1 MIIYLYTGEK
11 FGSEETMAK
20 ISLFPTEVHL
30 SAPVGLIGVLQKT
43 DTLLSA
49 IGAAY
54 DTEKAFD
61 TMFLGD
67 PSITD
72 WGANWT

>member
-1 MIIYLYTGEK
+1 MIIYLYTAGK
-11 FGSEETMAK
+11 YGSEETMAK
-20 ISLFPTEVHL
+20 ISPFPTEVHL
-30 SAPVGLIGVLQKT
+30 SAQVGLNWLLQQANT
-43 DTLLSA
+43 PLCT

-67 PSITD
+67 PFITD

>member
-1 MIIYLYTGEK
+1 MITYPYTVAK
-11 FGSEETMAK
+11 SGSEATMAK
-20 ISLFPTEVHL
+20 ISPFPTEVHL
-30 SAPVGLIGVLQKT
+30 STYVGLVWILQQA
-43 DTLLSA
+43 DTFLCA

-67 PSITD
+67 PFITD